1 MVLSVK
7 EVFQQ
12 QEQRSLYN
20 LDMLYDLLQVIRD
33 LKCGVMPLEMI
44 YRRRTLNVK
53 NRPMADFCP
62 RYNGPMSPGRRMRD
76 GQRGRP
82 TFEAY
87 GCITSASEMGKLF
100 GTLSKEKMHARILYL
115 AERGLLEFETYTPK
129 YNKANM
135 KLKPYWYT
143 RLEVT
148 DLGLRFM
155 ELYEKMNELMMIL
168 IVEEDDDDDDEK

>member
-7 EVFQQ
+7 EDLQQ
-12 QEQRSLYN
+12 QHRSLYN

-33 LKCGVMPLEMI
+33 LKTDVMPLEMI

-53 NRPMADFCP
+53 NRPMASFCP

-76 GQRGRP
+76 GMRGQP

-87 GCITSASEMGKLF
+87 GCITSASEIGKLF
-100 GTLSKEKMHARILYL
+100 GTLSKEKMHARIVYL
-115 AERGLLEFETYTPK
+115 AERNLLEFATYIPK

-135 KLKPYWYT
+135 KQKPYWYT
-143 RLEVT
+143 KLEVT
-148 DLGLRFM
+148 SQGLKFM
-155 ELYEKMNELMMIL
+155 EIYEEMNKL
-168 IVEEDDDDDDEK
+168 IDEV